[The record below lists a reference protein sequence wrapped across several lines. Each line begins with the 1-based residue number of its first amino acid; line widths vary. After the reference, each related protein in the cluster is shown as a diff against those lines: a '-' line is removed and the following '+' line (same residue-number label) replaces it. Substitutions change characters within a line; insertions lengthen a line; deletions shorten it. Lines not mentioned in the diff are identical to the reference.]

1 MSYDVLRRNDG
12 GGLLVAPA
20 GAPFERLLVWEGLI
34 PVPLPEHRSV
44 ATVVFAAD
52 LDGRRVYAER
62 VPRGVRLD
70 EVDLPPGVQ
79 ELVVVGILEGVAH
92 LHRQRLLHGNVTKAH
107 VHLGVRG
114 EVVLAG
120 RGRKG
125 GIPALDLVAAVGM
138 LPGPGEETL
147 PGESAELAAAELSRR
162 VPPDAVGRL
171 AALVEGHLATH
182 VPLARIQLGTS
193 VAEGTDEVVPDLGP
207 DHSDHGIL
215 DRWGTTTATGSTG
228 ETTPAAR
235 TDAGASPAIDL
246 SEELWSLV
254 ARVVATPMDAGPD
267 VAWGVREMLASE
279 ATVVLGMPTVVD
291 DAPSQ
296 DRSEEFGDEPP
307 TAVRRGQGH
316 LPSELTAQTS
326 SPYVPSVAPSR
337 IGRWAEL
344 FAALVVGFVVAA
356 VLAWLW

>member
-20 GAPFERLLVWEGLI
+20 GAPLERLLVWEGLI
-34 PVPLPEHRSV
+34 PVPLPDHASV

-70 EVDLPPGVQ
+70 DVDLPPGVQ
-79 ELVVVGILEGVAH
+79 ELVVVRILEGVAH

-107 VHLGVRG
+107 VYLGSRG

-171 AALVEGHLATH
+171 AALVESQLPAH
-182 VPLARIQLGTS
+182 VPLARITLGTS

-207 DHSDHGIL
+207 DSSDHGIL

-235 TDAGASPAIDL
+235 TDAGASPAVDQ
-246 SEELWSLV
+246 SEELWSRV
-254 ARVVATPMDAGPD
+254 ARVAATPMDPVPD
-267 VAWGVREMLASE
+267 LARVVRELLAGE
-279 ATVVLGMPTVVD
+279 ATVVLGMPSVVD
-291 DAPSQ
+291 DAPTQ
-296 DRSEEFGDEPP
+296 DRREEFGDEPA
-307 TAVRRGQGH
+307 TAVRRAQA
-316 LPSELTAQTS
+316 ELTAQTA
-326 SPYVPSVAPSR
+326 SPYVPPPSR
-337 IGRWAEL
+337 TGRWLEL
-344 FAALVVGFVVAA
+344 FGALVVGFVAAA

>member
-1 MSYDVLRRNDG
+1 MNYDVLRRNDG

-20 GAPFERLLVWEGLI
+20 GAPGERLLVWEGLI
-34 PVPLPEHRSV
+34 PVPLAEHPSV
-44 ATVVFAAD
+44 ASVVFTAD

-70 EVDLPPGVQ
+70 DVDLPPGVQ
-79 ELVVVGILEGVAH
+79 ELVVVRLLEGVAH
-92 LHRQRLLHGNVTKAH
+92 LHRHRLLHGNVTKAH
-107 VHLGVRG
+107 VFLGVHG
-114 EVVLAG
+114 EVVLGG

-162 VPPDAVGRL
+162 VPPDALGRL
-171 AALVEGHLATH
+171 AALVESRIATH
-182 VPLARIQLGTS
+182 VPLARITLGTS
-193 VAEGTDEVVPDLGP
+193 LAEGTDEVVPDLGP

-235 TDAGASPAIDL
+235 TDAGAGPAIDQK
-246 SEELWSLV
+246 EELWSRV

-267 VAWGVREMLASE
+267 LPRVVRELLASE

-291 DAPSQ
+291 DAPTQ
-296 DRSEEFGDEPP
+296 ERREEFGDEPP
-307 TAVRRGQGH
+307 TAVRRALSQA
-316 LPSELTAQTS
+316 PPELTAPTA
-326 SPYVPSVAPSR
+326 SPAVPALSR
-337 IGRWAEL
+337 AGRLAEL
-344 FAALVVGFVVAA
+344 FVALVVGFVAAA